1 LNEIAI
7 NEPPDDCAGEVN
19 GADKILFKKD
29 WQHP

>member
-1 LNEIAI
+1 
-7 NEPPDDCAGEVN
+7 PDDCAGEVN